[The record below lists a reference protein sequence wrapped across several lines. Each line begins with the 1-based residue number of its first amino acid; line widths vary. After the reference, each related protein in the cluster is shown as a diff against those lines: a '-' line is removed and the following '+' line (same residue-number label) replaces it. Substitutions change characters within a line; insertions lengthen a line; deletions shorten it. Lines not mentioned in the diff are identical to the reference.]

1 MTEEEA
7 CEDKGIDRGWVVG
20 SWIGGPKPGGGILN
34 REREL
39 RREEDVDVR
48 IALEA
53 SYAGDGSG
61 RAGGICSI
69 N

>member
-1 MTEEEA
+1 M
-7 CEDKGIDRGWVVG
+7 
-20 SWIGGPKPGGGILN
+20 LN

-53 SYAGDGSG
+53 SYAGEGSDKTG
-61 RAGGICSI
+61 DICVT
-69 N
+69 